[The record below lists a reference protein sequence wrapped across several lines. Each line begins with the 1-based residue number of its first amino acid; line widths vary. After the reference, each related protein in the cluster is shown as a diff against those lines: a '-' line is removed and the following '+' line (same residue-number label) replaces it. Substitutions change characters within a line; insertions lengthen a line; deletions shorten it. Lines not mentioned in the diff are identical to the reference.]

1 MNYDERIK
9 QCTVD
14 IQAMTKCL
22 GDMYRKVELIREQ
35 KAAKVVQWEH
45 GDTANSGGQ
54 SFAGA
59 ARLFIQFEGTLHILG
74 MFYGS
79 YFYLG
84 NLTAQE
90 WAKEFHYVKTG
101 NIFTNKK
108 NKHCG
113 GS

>member
-9 QCTVD
+9 QCTAD
-14 IQAMTKCL
+14 IQALYAQQVK
-22 GDMYRKVELIREQ
+22 LIQERE
-35 KAAKVVQWEH
+35 AAKVVQWEH
-45 GDTANSGGQ
+45 GDTANSEGM
-54 SFAGA
+54 SSADA
-59 ARLFIQFEGTLHILG
+59 ARLFIQDKGTLHILD
-74 MFYGS
+74 MIYGS
-79 YFYLG
+79 YFCLG

-90 WAKEFHYVKTG
+90 WAKEFRYVKTG